1 MLQFPEDYF
10 QEESRC
16 GFTVSATMKR
26 YWAAQM
32 EVLQTVVEICE
43 RHNLT
48 YYAFWGTLLGAVRHK
63 GFIPWDD
70 DIDIALKREDYQKLL
85 QVAGRELP
93 AGWHM
98 RSIYGE
104 EAWAQYH
111 SAITNE
117 LVIDISEERLTRF
130 HGCPFVS
137 GVDIYPLDYFPCNR
151 QEAEAQRLL
160 LNMVNAVVTSEKYLY
175 TDMRDATPDKIQE
188 AREVVEEGLVELEK
202 ICHVSIDRSRS
213 VMNQLLRL
221 FDKVC
226 MMYNSQDTDLL
237 TFYPTYIKGID
248 FFIQKEWL
256 GTAVLPFE
264 NMVLTVPSDADKVL
278 RAYYGDY
285 MVYDRN
291 TGRAHDYPLYK
302 RELAILHE
310 KGLWLEV
317 RE

>member
-16 GFTVSATMKR
+16 GFTVSATMKH

-85 QVAGRELP
+85 QVAGKELP

-98 RSIYGE
+98 RSIYDE
-104 EAWAQYH
+104 EEWAQYH
-111 SAITNE
+111 SVITNE
-117 LVIDISEERLTRF
+117 LAIDISEERLARF

-137 GVDIYPLDYFPCNR
+137 GVDVYPLDYLPGNP

-160 LNMVNAVVTSEKYLY
+160 LNMINAVVTSVKYLH

-188 AREVVEEGLVELEK
+188 TREVVEEGLVELEK

-213 VMNQLLRL
+213 VVNQLLIL
-221 FDKVC
+221 FDKVR
-226 MMYNSQDTDLL
+226 MLYDSRDTDLL
-237 TFYPTYIKGID
+237 TSYPTYIKGID

-264 NMVLTVPSDADKVL
+264 NMILTVPSDADKVL

-285 MVYDRN
+285 MVFERSTQD
-291 TGRAHDYPLYK
+291 HDYPLYK
-302 RELAILHE
+302 RELAMLHE
-310 KGLWLEV
+310 KGLWLDV